1 MQQVVRNDRMGPV
14 TSRTTLGRL
23 QQRFLASHTAAAI
36 LLNQRIKEQ
45 TAIDAAMDDH
55 VGRQFR
61 LSLLDHQAFAFLTGH
76 GAHLLLM

>member
-1 MQQVVRNDRMGPV
+1 MRQVVRNDRMGPDDYS
-14 TSRTTLGRL
+14 TSLRSM
-23 QQRFLASHTAAAI
+23 QERFLPPHTAAAI

-45 TAIDAAMDDH
+45 TTIDTAMDDR

-61 LSLLDHQAFAFLTGH
+61 LSLLDHQAFAFLTSH